1 MAPEGKLPSIV
12 QSKTSQYSKP
22 IELKE
27 GEVLFRYELSKRF
40 RYTPPSDLETE
51 QIESGGAAQIF

>member
-12 QSKTSQYSKP
+12 QSKASQYSKP

-40 RYTPPSDLETE
+40 RYSPPSSAEAD
-51 QIESGGAAQIF
+51 QIDSGGAELIY

>member
-12 QSKTSQYSKP
+12 QSKAAAQYKP

-27 GEVLFRYELSKRF
+27 GEVLFRYELPKRF
-40 RYTPPSDLETE
+40 RYSPPSALEAE
-51 QIESGGAAQIF
+51 QIDSGGATFIY

>member
-12 QSKTSQYSKP
+12 QSKASQYKP

-40 RYTPPSDLETE
+40 RYTPPKADEAE
-51 QIESGGAAQIF
+51 QIDSGGAELIF